1 MNYYEHHLGDYAE
14 ATAHLSFV
22 EDAAYSRM
30 IRKYYAQEKPL
41 PADPKVV
48 QRLIGARTK
57 EEREAVDTVLGEFFV
72 LEIDGHHN
80 ARCDA
85 EIARYQ
91 DKQAKAKRSANARW
105 NKPQQHT
112 EGNADAMR
120 THESGSAKNEKK
132 NSDQCAAE
140 KNISPDGVDLD
151 FKNSNKSKA
160 DAMRT
165 HTEGNAHQAPSTRHQ
180 VNPIPQSAA
189 FTEPEVGVTPSSP
202 PLASPIGSDSITTRA
217 CELAGL
223 LRQRG
228 AALTATNPE
237 VRRWAEEGVSDAQ
250 ALQALEV
257 AQQRRADK
265 ADPSAIPAGYLTPI
279 IRDLRNQP
287 PGGGARASPHETERH
302 ARRKWA
308 EELTAVSGQGQGGQ
322 DDGRTIDV

>member
-1 MNYYEHHLGDYAE
+1 MSEGAAINYYEHHLGDYAE

-72 LEIDGHHN
+72 LAIDGHHN

-105 NKPQQHT
+105 NKTSQHT
-112 EGNADAMR
+112 EGN
-120 THESGSAKNEKK
+120 
-132 NSDQCAAE
+132 
-140 KNISPDGVDLD
+140 
-151 FKNSNKSKA
+151 A

-180 VNPIPQSAA
+180 VNPMPQSAA
-189 FTEPEVGVTPSSP
+189 FTEPEVDATPSSP
-202 PLASPIGSDSITTRA
+202 PLASPIGSDPITTRA
-217 CELAGL
+217 CELAVL

-228 AALTATNPE
+228 ATLTATNPE
-237 VRRWAEEGVSDAQ
+237 VRRWAEEGVSDAK

-287 PGGGARASPHETERH
+287 PGGGARASPRGISRDEGRAIAASTRLSNFRAAVAADQRTDDERTLETPATPR
-302 ARRKWA
+302 
-308 EELTAVSGQGQGGQ
+308 LLG
-322 DDGRTIDV
+322 

>member
-30 IRKYYAQEKPL
+30 IRKYYAQERPL

-72 LEIDGHHN
+72 LEADGHHN

-105 NKPQQHT
+105 NKTPQHT

-120 THESGSAKNEKK
+120 THESVESKNEKK
-132 NSDQCAAE
+132 NSDQRPAE
-140 KNISPDGVDLD
+140 KNIFSHDVDFDCKSP
-151 FKNSNKSKA
+151 NKSKA
-160 DAMRT
+160 EVMRT

-180 VNPIPQSAA
+180 VNPTPQSAA
-189 FTEPEVGVTPSSP
+189 FTEPEVDAAPSSP
-202 PLASPIGSDSITTRA
+202 PLASPIGSDPITTRA

-228 AALTATNPE
+228 AALQASNPTVRQWAADGVTDAEALTALDL
-237 VRRWAEEGVSDAQ
+237 AES
-250 ALQALEV
+250 
-257 AQQRRADK
+257 RRANSNK
-265 ADPSAIPAGYLTPI
+265 PQQAINAGLLNAILPDVRTA
-279 IRDLRNQP
+279 P
-287 PGGGARASPHETERH
+287 PGGGARASPRDTERQ

-308 EELTAVSGQGQGGQ
+308 EDLTTVSGHGGQ

>member
-41 PADPKVV
+41 PADPKAV

-105 NKPQQHT
+105 NKTPQHT
-112 EGNADAMR
+112 ECN
-120 THESGSAKNEKK
+120 
-132 NSDQCAAE
+132 
-140 KNISPDGVDLD
+140 
-151 FKNSNKSKA
+151 A

-165 HTEGNAHQAPSTRHQ
+165 HTECNAHQAPSTRHQ
-180 VNPIPQSAA
+180 VNPMPQSAA
-189 FTEPEVGVTPSSP
+189 FTEPEVDATPSSP
-202 PLASPIGSDSITTRA
+202 PPAAPIGSDPITTRA

-223 LRQRG
+223 LLQRG
-228 AALTATNPE
+228 AKLTATNPE
-237 VRRWAEEGVSDAQ
+237 VRRWAADGVTDGE
-250 ALQALEV
+250 ALQALEI
-257 AQQRRADK
+257 AQQRRETK
-265 ADPSAIPAGYLTPI
+265 ADPSPIPANYLSPI
-279 IRDLRNQP
+279 LRDIRSTP
-287 PGGGARASPHETERH
+287 PGGGARASPAELRRQKQDQWLDDLLPNHRPKKTMKDVSDERTLD
-302 ARRKWA
+302 ATPRS
-308 EELTAVSGQGQGGQ
+308 LG
-322 DDGRTIDV
+322 

>member
-105 NKPQQHT
+105 NKPKQHT
-112 EGNADAMR
+112 EGN
-120 THESGSAKNEKK
+120 
-132 NSDQCAAE
+132 
-140 KNISPDGVDLD
+140 
-151 FKNSNKSKA
+151 A

-180 VNPIPQSAA
+180 VNPMPQSAA
-189 FTEPEVGVTPSSP
+189 FTEPEVDATPSSP
-202 PLASPIGSDSITTRA
+202 PLASPIGSDPITTRA
-217 CELAGL
+217 CELAVL

-228 AALTATNPE
+228 ATLTATNPE
-237 VRRWAEEGVSDAQ
+237 VRRWAEEGVSDAK

-287 PGGGARASPHETERH
+287 PGGGARASPRGISRDEGRAIAASTRLSEFRAAVAADQRTDDERTLETPATPR
-302 ARRKWA
+302 
-308 EELTAVSGQGQGGQ
+308 LLG
-322 DDGRTIDV
+322 

>member
-41 PADPKVV
+41 PADPKAV

-72 LEIDGHHN
+72 LAIDGHHN

-105 NKPQQHT
+105 NKTSQHT
-112 EGNADAMR
+112 EGN
-120 THESGSAKNEKK
+120 
-132 NSDQCAAE
+132 
-140 KNISPDGVDLD
+140 
-151 FKNSNKSKA
+151 A

-165 HTEGNAHQAPSTRHQ
+165 HTEGNAHQTPDTRHQ
-180 VNPIPQSAA
+180 VNPTPQSAA
-189 FTEPEVGVTPSSP
+189 FTEPEVDATPSSP
-202 PLASPIGSDSITTRA
+202 PLASPIGSDPIATRA

-228 AALTATNPE
+228 AALTATNPD

-265 ADPSAIPAGYLTPI
+265 ADPSAIPAGYLAPI

-287 PGGGARASPHETERH
+287 PGGGARASPRDTERQ

-308 EELTAVSGQGQGGQ
+308 EELTTVSGQGQGGQ